1 MSDKPTACPR
11 LRQSVAKWLLKC
23 PFLGHYYCAELGGRT
38 TPDSAAKREGR
49 LYEDLICGKTDGVT
63 LIDAADF
70 RKKAAQE
77 ARDAAIEAGTI
88 PMLAHDYEVAL
99 NVAEIIGGKIADF
112 LQAHNLPALSE
123 YQQQTELLW
132 ESDGCPCGGRTDLLH
147 IGAKDFTII
156 DLKKMARIE
165 PSDIQRTIHQFGYD
179 IQRAAYVEG
188 VEATHP
194 KLAGRGEFIF
204 IGYQIEPPYFVVP
217 FTLQGDWRGVG
228 QEKWDMAK
236 RIWMK
241 CWEAQDWP
249 DYAAQY
255 GGIIEIGATAW
266 QMNWHDGEDIL

>member
-1 MSDKPTACPR
+1 MSDCPP
-11 LRQSVAKWLLKC
+11 LRQSIAKQVLRC
-23 PFLGHYYCAELGGRT
+23 PFLGHYYHPQLGGHT
-38 TPDSAAKREGR
+38 TPDSKAKQEGR
-49 LYEDLICGKTDGVT
+49 LFEDLLCGVTDGHVVLNHDSYRT
-63 LIDAADF
+63 
-70 RKKAAQE
+70 KVAQE
-77 ARDAAIEAGTI
+77 DRAEVLASGKVPI
-88 PMLAHDYEVAL
+88 LAHDYEAIL
-99 NVAEIIGGKIADF
+99 NTAEAIGGKIADF

-123 YQQQTELLW
+123 YEQQTELLW

-165 PSDIQRTIHQFGYD
+165 PSDIQRAIHQFGYD

-188 VEATHP
+188 VEANNP
-194 KLAGRGEFIF
+194 KLAGRGQFIF